1 MKFWHFNSMNSPEY
15 IWEGYRN
22 WLVNSCSWIWNFKA
36 TIIYFD
42 HVHTSVLLSS
52 NCQNPVWIHDHCSD
66 ASCKMYWQSISEI
79 DSLGYS
85 IRRKLLNCKHV
96 HHNLSIQYASKCCAK
111 GNWLHV
117 LWDKAFPEVLR
128 SLILRCLT
136 GSLMTILS
144 KSWYC
149 VRLMSTWKWL
159 TPSHFNS
166 VFGKYTSSTNGDF
179 LSE

>member
-22 WLVNSCSWIWNFKA
+22 WLVNSCSWIRNFKA

-42 HVHTSVLLSS
+42 HVHTSVLVSS

-79 DSLGYS
+79 NSLGYS
-85 IRRKLLNCKHV
+85 IRRKLLNCKHI

-128 SLILRCLT
+128 SSILRCLT

-149 VRLMSTWKWL
+149 VRLM
-159 TPSHFNS
+159 
-166 VFGKYTSSTNGDF
+166 
-179 LSE
+179 